1 MVKMALPFCKKIFA
15 LLRGITS
22 KQEGDLY
29 CLNCSYPYSTQDE
42 FEIHKDVCENHNYC
56 YIEMFKEDNHGEK
69 SMKVPFIISA
79 NLESLLEKMGTDHNN
94 PEKSSA
100 TKINKHTSSGYLLL
114 TNR

>member
-1 MVKMALPFCKKIFA
+1 MALPFCKKIFA
-15 LLRGITS
+15 LLRGLTS

-29 CLNCSYPYSTQDE
+29 CLNCSYPYSSQDK

-79 NLESLLEKMGTDHNN
+79 NLESLLEKMSTGHNN
-94 PEKSSA
+94 PKKSST
-100 TKINKHTSSGYLLL
+100 TKINKHASSSYLLL